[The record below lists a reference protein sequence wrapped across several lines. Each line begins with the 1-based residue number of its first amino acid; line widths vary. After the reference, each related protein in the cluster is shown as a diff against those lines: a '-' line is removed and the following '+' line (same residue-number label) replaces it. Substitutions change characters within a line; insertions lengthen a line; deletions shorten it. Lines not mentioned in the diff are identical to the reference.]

1 MTGSDLNKKEKT
13 MFDSILKDGELIDP
27 SQGIHGI
34 GSVAIQDGKI
44 AAIGKEIPK
53 AEAKKVFDMKGKIV
67 TPGLIDLHC
76 HPVAGFTFFG
86 VPPDEV
92 GLTNGVTLLCD
103 GGSAGPSNF
112 ETLRKFVIEPA
123 QTDMLCFLNM
133 SRTGFVKFPEIVTK
147 HDIDVDDSKRVVEAN
162 RSLIRGIK
170 IRASQPL
177 AEGLGIK
184 GIENSKKLAIDLR
197 LPLMVH
203 LGEYRDRVAN
213 DRMDDFSRT
222 AVSMLEKGDILLH
235 YLTWAPGGMILK
247 DGTVYDELEA
257 ARKRGVILDPSS
269 GLNNFSFAMARH
281 AISRDILPTVISSD
295 MATMGW
301 PVVQSLPVL
310 MSKFLNMGLSV
321 SQLIEMTTINP
332 AKALGE
338 EGKRGSLKPGMAA
351 DITVFELLE
360 GDYLFGDGAGRG
372 SLKGRI
378 LLEPRMVFKMGKSMP
393 AYSNYHIG
401 VFT

>member
-1 MTGSDLNKKEKT
+1 
-13 MFDSILKDGELIDP
+13 
-27 SQGIHGI
+27 
-34 GSVAIQDGKI
+34 
-44 AAIGKEIPK
+44 
-53 AEAKKVFDMKGKIV
+53 
-67 TPGLIDLHC
+67 
-76 HPVAGFTFFG
+76 
-86 VPPDEV
+86 
-92 GLTNGVTLLCD
+92 
-103 GGSAGPSNF
+103 
-112 ETLRKFVIEPA
+112 
-123 QTDMLCFLNM
+123 
-133 SRTGFVKFPEIVTK
+133 
-147 HDIDVDDSKRVVEAN
+147 
-162 RSLIRGIK
+162 
-170 IRASQPL
+170 
-177 AEGLGIK
+177 
-184 GIENSKKLAIDLR
+184 
-197 LPLMVH
+197 
-203 LGEYRDRVAN
+203 
-213 DRMDDFSRT
+213 MDDFSRT

-393 AYSNYHIG
+393 AYSNYHIPPIL
-401 VFT
+401 T